1 MATHKSTAKKKATRA
16 SRPVAR
22 KPAKKMGLFKK
33 ILTAEGWRR
42 LLSRKK
48 SAKKR

>member
-1 MATHKSTAKKKATRA
+1 MAMHKSTAKRKTSSAKAV
-16 SRPVAR
+16 SRKSTPR
-22 KPAKKMGLFKK
+22 KMGIFQK

-48 SAKKR
+48 TAKKR

>member
-1 MATHKSTAKKKATRA
+1 MAMHKSTAKRKASTTKAA
-16 SRPVAR
+16 SRKSTPR
-22 KPAKKMGLFKK
+22 KMGIFQK

-48 SAKKR
+48 TAKKR